1 MTNASCKY
9 ILIAAFLLL
18 VAVASYSQDR
28 VPTVAFFRS
37 DPTGAKKEFLGY
49 FADQANS
56 DLTNKGYI
64 FLLFRDKK
72 GAVKEL
78 CWVRSHLRTLKTK
91 NLESR
96 LSYFIET
103 SGPRDEG
110 VEKELVELYLD
121 PPDVEPSGGALP
133 LKELVCKR

>member
-1 MTNASCKY
+1 MINDPYKY
-9 ILIAAFLLL
+9 ILSAIFLLL
-18 VAVASYSQDR
+18 IAVTSYSQAR
-28 VPTVAFFRS
+28 IPTVAFFRS
-37 DPTGAKKEFLGY
+37 DSIAAKKEFLAY
-49 FADQANS
+49 FAEQANS

-64 FLLFRDKK
+64 FLLFRDTK